1 MNNIDKQIREVLLS
15 YSITT
20 PVEIEEEAKPYI
32 LTALTSPDVDKVYVD
47 DEGGLCIE
55 YLGEE

>member
-1 MNNIDKQIREVLLS
+1 MNDLDKQIREVLLS
-15 YSITT
+15 YGVSD

-47 DEGGLCIE
+47 SEGGLCIE
-55 YLGEE
+55 YLGEQ